1 MSDRRK
7 NILKI
12 IILGDSGVGKTSLIQ
27 RYVNKKYTQQYKATI
42 GADFSTK
49 EVELED
55 INGGKAT
62 ATLQIWDTAGQERFQ
77 SLGVAFYR
85 GADCC
90 VLVYDVTNEKS
101 FARLKTWRDDF
112 LLNSNVNNPESFPFV
127 ILGNKMDV
135 DDSKK
140 QVSTKQANDFVAELS
155 KDNNHGAGIA
165 DNVGAETAVEGTS
178 INNSSSNI
186 PLFFTSAKGDL
197 NVEFAFQEVA
207 RKALQQNQYQLS
219 TTMFDDEDDFSNAIN
234 IRLDG
239 SSSDSCQ
246 C

>member
-62 ATLQIWDTAGQERFQ
+62 AALQIWDTAGQERFQ

-112 LLNSNVNNPESFPFV
+112 LLNSNVSNPESFPFV

-140 QVSTKQANDFVAELS
+140 QVTTKQA
-155 KDNNHGAGIA
+155 
-165 DNVGAETAVEGTS
+165 
-178 INNSSSNI
+178 
-186 PLFFTSAKGDL
+186 
-197 NVEFAFQEVA
+197 
-207 RKALQQNQYQLS
+207 
-219 TTMFDDEDDFSNAIN
+219 
-234 IRLDG
+234 
-239 SSSDSCQ
+239 SD
-246 C
+246 

>member
-1 MSDRRK
+1 MVTISDRKK
-7 NILKI
+7 NILKV

-27 RYVNKKYTQQYKATI
+27 RYVNGKYTQQYKATI

-49 EVELED
+49 DVEVED

-90 VLVYDVTNEKS
+90 ILVYDVANEKS
-101 FARLKTWRDDF
+101 FAKLKTWRDDF
-112 LLNSNVNNPESFPFV
+112 LLNSNVSNPDSFPFI
-127 ILGNKMDV
+127 ILANKMDI

-140 QVSTKQANDFVAELS
+140 QVSTKQANDLINELS
-155 KDNNHGAGIA
+155 SGTSG
-165 DNVGAETAVEGTS
+165 DNVE
-178 INNSSSNI
+178 SSSVPKKTI

-197 NVEFAFQEVA
+197 NVENAFKEVA

-219 TTMFDDEDDFSNAIN
+219 TTMFDDDEDFSNAIN

-239 SSSDSCQ
+239 SSNDSCQ